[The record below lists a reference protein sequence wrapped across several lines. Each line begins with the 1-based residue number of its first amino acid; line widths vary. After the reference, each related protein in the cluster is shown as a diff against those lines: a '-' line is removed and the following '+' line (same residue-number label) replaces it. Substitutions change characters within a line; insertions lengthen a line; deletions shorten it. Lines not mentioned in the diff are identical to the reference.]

1 MKLYKYI
8 SSSCLTGRLN
18 FYNPPNKKERKR
30 TRREKDHK
38 AMDIVDSLLGEET
51 LGVGL
56 KFNYVCKNKKHTNLS
71 VGFLTEYSRKG
82 KSYS

>member
-1 MKLYKYI
+1 LFNWTVKLLQ
-8 SSSCLTGRLN
+8 SSKQK
-18 FYNPPNKKERKR
+18 FKKERKR